1 MLAAKFHK
9 PQSARFKFECEPFN
23 FLPTS
28 APSHLD
34 FLFSVHMSR
43 PLKTWRTEKGKYS
56 PIRLGNPF
64 SQLED
69 VAINEK
75 VDLLHLRC
83 RQMTNRMTLGL
94 GKNSG
99 FDFAGHAA
107 IQNQTTAD
115 RNYPIG

>member
-1 MLAAKFHK
+1 M
-9 PQSARFKFECEPFN
+9 
-23 FLPTS
+23 
-28 APSHLD
+28 
-34 FLFSVHMSR
+34 
-43 PLKTWRTEKGKYS
+43 
-56 PIRLGNPF
+56 
-64 SQLED
+64 
-69 VAINEK
+69 AINEK